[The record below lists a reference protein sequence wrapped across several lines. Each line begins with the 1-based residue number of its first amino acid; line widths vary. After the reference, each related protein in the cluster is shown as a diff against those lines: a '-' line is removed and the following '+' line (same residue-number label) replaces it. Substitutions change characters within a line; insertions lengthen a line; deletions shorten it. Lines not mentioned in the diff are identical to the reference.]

1 MTISRRN
8 FVFGLPAIGS
18 LTFASKPAFARGEQ
32 DTLRVLVGFPPGG
45 GTDTVARQV
54 SDPVSRILDR
64 VIVVDNKAGAGGMI
78 ATQQLKAARPDGNT
92 IMFTMDH
99 TQMIV
104 PLTFKNPGYH
114 ALSDFTPLAGVT
126 SNALSLAVA
135 GNLGVKSMDELEAW
149 LKAQTGRVVYGIPA
163 PGSIPQ
169 FAGYLIGKAVGKP
182 LVPVGYKGG
191 APLIADLLGG
201 QIPMA
206 IQSIAE
212 QIDHHRAGTIR
223 ILASTGQARTR
234 IAPEVPTFS
243 EAGVPG
249 LEQSSWT
256 AYFGPKGLSPT
267 FVDTFSNAV
276 RESLQNDDL
285 KARLAKLG
293 NEVDYKSPMEL
304 AELVEVGSDHWRTVI
319 QQSGFELL

>member
-1 MTISRRN
+1 MTIDRRK
-8 FVFGLPAIGS
+8 FVLGLPAIGS
-18 LTFASKPAFARGEQ
+18 LAIAGKSVLARENQ
-32 DTLRVLVGFPPGG
+32 ETLRVLVGFPPGG

-54 SDPVSRILDR
+54 SDPVSRILNR

-78 ATQQLKAARPDGNT
+78 ATQQLKAARPDENT

-135 GNLGVKSMDELEAW
+135 GNLGVKSMAELEDW
-149 LKAQTGRVVYGIPA
+149 MKDQKERIVYGIPA

-212 QIDHHRAGTIR
+212 QIDHHRAGNIR
-223 ILASTGQARTR
+223 ILASTGETRTK

-256 AYFGPKGLSPT
+256 AYFGPKGLSPA

-276 RESLQNDDL
+276 RDALQNEEL

-293 NEVDYKSPMEL
+293 NEVDYKSP
-304 AELVEVGSDHWRTVI
+304 AELTELVRIGTDHWRTVI
-319 QQSGFELL
+319 RQSGFELL